1 MVTIKDVAKKAGVSI
16 STVSRALSGKVLV
29 SEETKSKVLQAVV
42 ELDYRP
48 NAIAQVLK
56 LGKSKTVG
64 LLVPNFHSLV
74 FPAAITGIT
83 EVLSKYGY
91 LLVLCNTDENLML
104 EKKYVENLR
113 LRLVDGLI
121 FSTATNESK
130 HILELKAEGFP
141 VVLLLRHLSE
151 KVDAIIADNYQ
162 GAYDGCKLLIER
174 GFRKIAFINGS
185 LKLELYR
192 QRFEGFKMAMSDGKV
207 ELDESMIFHDIDGL
221 EDGYHTVINML
232 RRKQHPDAIFATSDP
247 KALGTIKAVRELG
260 LDVPADISV
269 LGFDGIEITG
279 FVDPPLSTMSQ
290 PFYEL
295 GKKSAER
302 LVELMNTKR
311 KVRTVVEKMPV
322 SLLLRGSVGFKTPF
336 PKNKG

>member
-1 MVTIKDVAKKAGVSI
+1 MLVTIKEVAQKAGVSI
-16 STVSRALSGKVLV
+16 STVSRALSGKVPV
-29 SEETKSKVLQAVV
+29 SEETKTKVLQAVM
-42 ELDYRP
+42 ELKYRP

-91 LLVLCNTDENLML
+91 LLVLCNTEENLIL

-121 FSTATNESK
+121 FSTATDESK
-130 HILELKAEGFP
+130 HILELKEEGFP
-141 VVLLLRHLSE
+141 VVLLLRHLAE
-151 KVDAIIADNYQ
+151 KVDAVIADNYQ

-174 GFRKIAFINGS
+174 GFKRIAFINGS
-185 LKLELYR
+185 LKLDLYR
-192 QRFEGFKMAMSDGKV
+192 KRFEGFKKAMFDGKV
-207 ELDESMIFHDIDGL
+207 APDETIIFHDVDGL
-221 EDGYHTVINML
+221 EDGHRTVINML
-232 RRKQHPDAIFATSDP
+232 KCKQRPDAIFATSDP
-247 KALGTIKAVRELG
+247 KALGSIKAAREFG
-260 LDVPADISV
+260 LRVPADISI

-302 LVELMNTKR
+302 LVKLMNTNR
-311 KVRTVVEKMPV
+311 KLKTVVEKVPV
-322 SLLLRGSVGFKTPF
+322 NLLLRGSVGYKNSF
-336 PKNKG
+336 PQK